1 MDWTTII
8 TALMSAL
15 FGGGVLSL
23 MRLKSDKKKAETEV
37 KSSDNK
43 EQAERIDLGDK
54 YVTQMLSML
63 EKINDVSERN
73 KTINEDVYNSNSDAF
88 GKINEKIDVIHEEVI
103 GVKSEVSSIVSYLN
117 GPYKSY
123 KNERLKRKQQ

>member
-8 TALMSAL
+8 TALISTL
-15 FGGGVLSL
+15 CGGGILSL
-23 MRLKSDKKKAETEV
+23 MTLKSDKKKAETEV

-54 YVTQMLSML
+54 YVNQMLSML
-63 EKINDVSERN
+63 EKITDVSEKN

-88 GKINEKIDVIHEEVI
+88 GKINDKIDVIHEEVVS
-103 GVKSEVSSIVSYLN
+103 VKSEVSSIVSYLN

-123 KNERLKRKQQ
+123 KTEHAKDKK